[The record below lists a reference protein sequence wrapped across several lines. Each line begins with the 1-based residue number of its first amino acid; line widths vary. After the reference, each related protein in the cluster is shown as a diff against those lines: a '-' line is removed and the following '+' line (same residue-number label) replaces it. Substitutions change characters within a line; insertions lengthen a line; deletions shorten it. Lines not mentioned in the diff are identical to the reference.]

1 MVKRVKSSRSNS
13 STYKIDKVLI
23 ENFVALQKVMT
34 NLSKKFDELSKQI
47 SKLLQ
52 LFEISAK
59 SFAKKDF
66 TLESADT
73 KELSQ
78 KMDNLL
84 QQNKTVAR
92 GLTLMYEANRGVPTT
107 PQPPQAIQ
115 PATPQSQQPLQPS
128 QPPQVTQSTALLP
141 QTIQP
146 VQPATSQA
154 QTMPKTPPSA
164 DAEKYQKSI
173 SSANEQEQGYQQNE

>member
-1 MVKRVKSSRSNS
+1 MVKRVKSSRSS
-13 STYKIDKVLI
+13 STTYKVDKVLI

-73 KELSQ
+73 KKLSQ

-84 QQNKTVAR
+84 EQNKTFAR
-92 GLTLMYEANRGVPTT
+92 GLTLMYEASKGVPATSQ
-107 PQPPQAIQ
+107 PQ
-115 PATPQSQQPLQPS
+115 QPS
-128 QPPQVTQSTALLP
+128 QPPQVIQP
-141 QTIQP
+141 TIPPIQQQP
-146 VQPATSQA
+146 VQPVQPVTSQA
-154 QTMPKTPPSA
+154 QTMPKTPPST

-173 SSANEQEQGYQQNE
+173 SSANEQEQEY

>member
-1 MVKRVKSSRSNS
+1 MVKRVKSPRSNS
-13 STYKIDKVLI
+13 NTYKVDKVLI

-34 NLSKKFDELSKQI
+34 NFSKKFDELSKQM

-73 KELSQ
+73 KKLSQ

-84 QQNKTVAR
+84 EQNKTFAR
-92 GLTLMYEANRGVPTT
+92 GLTLMYEANRGIPTT
-107 PQPPQAIQ
+107 PQPPQVTQ
-115 PATPQSQQPLQPS
+115 PTGLPQQPLQPS
-128 QPPQVTQSTALLP
+128 QPPQVTQPTSFP
-141 QTIQP
+141 KQTIQP
-146 VQPATSQA
+146 VQPATSQD
-154 QTMPKTPPSA
+154 QTMPKPPPSA

-173 SSANEQEQGYQQNE
+173 SSANEQEQEY